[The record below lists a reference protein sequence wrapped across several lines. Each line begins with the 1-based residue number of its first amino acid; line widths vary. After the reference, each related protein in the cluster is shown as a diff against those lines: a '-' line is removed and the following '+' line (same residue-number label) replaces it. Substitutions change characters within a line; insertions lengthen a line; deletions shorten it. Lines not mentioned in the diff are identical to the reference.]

1 IIACEWLTKYRIQ
14 LTSSAHHGIGCG
26 LFPPPWHVTVFP
38 RESLRVSA
46 TTFPEGVIH
55 CCCCWLS
62 SPVRVQSLLSTYFP
76 LPASFLSLPRSLS
89 LSLFPSPPIFLLLF
103 FPSFLLPPF
112 PILLVCSPSR
122 KSFIIFHWAL
132 VSINSSHFLTLRSHS
147 GASYRPPFRS
157 SPARRRGLPQPR

>member
-1 IIACEWLTKYRIQ
+1 AQ
-14 LTSSAHHGIGCG
+14 SAS
-26 LFPPPWHVTVFP
+26 
-38 RESLRVSA
+38 RA
-46 TTFPEGVIH
+46 Y
-55 CCCCWLS
+55 
-62 SPVRVQSLLSTYFP
+62 LLSTYFP

-89 LSLFPSPPIFLLLF
+89 LSLSFPLPTPIFLLLF
-103 FPSFLLPPF
+103 FPSSLPPF